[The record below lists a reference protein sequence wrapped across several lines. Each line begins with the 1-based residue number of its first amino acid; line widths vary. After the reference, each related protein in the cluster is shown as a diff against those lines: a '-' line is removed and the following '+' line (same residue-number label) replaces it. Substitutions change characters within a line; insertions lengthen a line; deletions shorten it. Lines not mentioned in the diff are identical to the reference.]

1 VVDKVVEEGTTDEG
15 PLYPGCPGTS
25 VYLEAKPNPS
35 YASFPAG
42 EPHWTVQGPFGTCP
56 YFSED
61 TGPTTRL
68 FPGYKWGDY
77 IVTAKC
83 GSNDPGD
90 SITVKF
96 NLVNE
101 IPWGIYTPTWGTT
114 PFSCIPPCDGED
126 SYEMDDCGNK
136 LEYSCCEEDGSGG
149 TDCALR
155 VFYNGI
161 LLSSCVFHYSPDNY
175 VARKIATIEGTNL
188 KYITKIRHENIETNK
203 DGGGCPGFYCSKFY
217 EYDCITGFGYPV
229 WRRDPDYPPQSE
241 TDGTDDCPGHD

>member
-1 VVDKVVEEGTTDEG
+1 VAVRLPAVYFVCRGLSSGSADLWLLYTPDGQNYPGGTENHDPVKFNVEYNTEVVVDKVVEEGTTDEG

-114 PFSCIPPCDGED
+114 Q
-126 SYEMDDCGNK
+126 
-136 LEYSCCEEDGSGG
+136 
-149 TDCALR
+149 
-155 VFYNGI
+155 
-161 LLSSCVFHYSPDNY
+161 
-175 VARKIATIEGTNL
+175 
-188 KYITKIRHENIETNK
+188 
-203 DGGGCPGFYCSKFY
+203 YCSA
-217 EYDCITGFGYPV
+217 
-229 WRRDPDYPPQSE
+229 RDLLCDKTS
-241 TDGTDDCPGHD
+241 